1 MGRNMTASDLIS
13 LFALTVRNPREA
25 GVYILGL
32 RLPAQAL
39 WIGLSLIS
47 VMTSLVFSG
56 LMRVGPL
63 PEDQF
68 GEIMAGSPAYSAPLV
83 FALMQW
89 GRAVATV
96 FVFYWVGRMVGGR
109 GPLEDVLAVLTWLQA
124 VTFVI
129 MLGLLVGGLVLPFLT
144 SLMILAA
151 FVWWL
156 WAVTALLNV
165 AHGFGSS
172 AKAFGVL
179 VLSLLGVTIGLSLFF
194 GAVAGLFMGVS

>member
-1 MGRNMTASDLIS
+1 MGRDMTAAQLVS
-13 LFALTVRNPREA
+13 LFTLTLRNPREA
-25 GVYILGL
+25 GQHILNL

-39 WIGLSLIS
+39 WIGLSLVS

-56 LMRVGPL
+56 LMRVSPL

-68 GEIMAGSPAYSAPLV
+68 GQIMAGSPAYSAPLV

-89 GRAVATV
+89 GRAIATV
-96 FVFYWVGRMVGGR
+96 FVFFWIGRMLGGR

-124 VTFVI
+124 VTFVL

-151 FVWWL
+151 FVWWV
-156 WAVTALLNV
+156 WAVTSLLDV
-165 AHGFGSS
+165 AHGFESMIKS
-172 AKAFGVL
+172 VGVL
-179 VLSLLGVTIGLSLFF
+179 ILSLLGVTIGLSLVF

>member
-1 MGRNMTASDLIS
+1 MTASAFLS
-13 LFALTVRNPREA
+13 LFLLTLRNPREA
-25 GVYILGL
+25 GELILDL

-39 WIGLSLIS
+39 WIGLSLVS

-63 PEDQF
+63 PQDQF

-89 GRAVATV
+89 GRAVVTV
-96 FVFYWVGRMVGGR
+96 FVFFWVGRMLGGR
-109 GPLEDVLAVLTWLQA
+109 GPLENVLAVLTWLQA

-129 MLGLLVGGLVLPFLT
+129 MLGLLVAGLVLPFLT
-144 SLMILAA
+144 SLMILGA
-151 FVWWL
+151 FAWWL
-156 WAVTALLNV
+156 WAVTALLKV
-165 AHGFGSS
+165 AHGFEGIWR
-172 AKAFGVL
+172 AIGVL
-179 VLSLLGVTIGLSLFF
+179 ILSLLGVTIGLSLFF

>member
-1 MGRNMTASDLIS
+1 MTASALVS
-13 LFALTVRNPREA
+13 LFVLTLRNPREA
-25 GVYILGL
+25 GEYILSL

-63 PEDQF
+63 PQDQF
-68 GEIMAGSPAYSAPLV
+68 GEIISGSPAYSAPLL

-89 GRAVATV
+89 GRAILTV
-96 FVFYWVGRMVGGR
+96 FVFFWVGRMMGGR

-156 WAVTALLNV
+156 WAVTTLLNV
-165 AHGFGSS
+165 AHGFDSPMR
-172 AKAFGVL
+172 AVGVL
-179 VLSLLGVTIGLSLFF
+179 ILSLLGVTIGLSLFF